1 MCGPEVRERSGCTYH
16 RPAHRFC
23 PSSRTP
29 YRTASLSVCIFY
41 PIDTETRRSS
51 TCPVGLKQGGF
62 VSGTLVSGSAFE
74 KKGPK
79 VVVRSMSV
87 VCGVFR
93 RNKRCAKCANS
104 FGWEIVELILE
115 VKVHEMHWQ
124 RWGFGFY
131 LKDVC
136 TNNYDKKKQLH
147 KTDVTVKKKTAAHG
161 KIRKLI
167 KQTRIKTTH
176 FNQLSG
182 SADHQSYAFVD
193 RVAMSRTC
201 EKPISFRNTK
211 VN

>member
-1 MCGPEVRERSGCTYH
+1 MGVCGPEVRERSGCTYH

-62 VSGTLVSGSAFE
+62 VLGYISEWKCVR

-79 VVVRSMSV
+79 VVVRSMSF

-124 RWGFGFY
+124 WWGFGFY
-131 LKDVC
+131 LKNVC
-136 TNNYDKKKQLH
+136 TNDN
-147 KTDVTVKKKTAAHG
+147 KKT
-161 KIRKLI
+161 
-167 KQTRIKTTH
+167 
-176 FNQLSG
+176 
-182 SADHQSYAFVD
+182 
-193 RVAMSRTC
+193 VAQNRRDGEEEDSR
-201 EKPISFRNTK
+201 PW
-211 VN
+211 